1 MRLPKG
7 QTEYSYE
14 LHCRE
19 AARWANL
26 TWSEF
31 SDLDEEDQADTVA
44 HYEII
49 HRLEAI
55 YNHEANRKK

>member
-1 MRLPKG
+1 
-7 QTEYSYE
+7 

-26 TWSEF
+26 TWSAF
-31 SDLDEEDQADTVA
+31 SDLDEEDQADAVA

>member
-1 MRLPKG
+1 
-7 QTEYSYE
+7 

-26 TWSEF
+26 TWSAF
-31 SDLDEEDQADTVA
+31 CDLDEEDQADTVA

-49 HRLEAI
+49 HQLEAI